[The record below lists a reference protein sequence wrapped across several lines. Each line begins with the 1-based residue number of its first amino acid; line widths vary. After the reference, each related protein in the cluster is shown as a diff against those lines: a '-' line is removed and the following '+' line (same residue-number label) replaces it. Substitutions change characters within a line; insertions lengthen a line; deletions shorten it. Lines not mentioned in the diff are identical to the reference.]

1 MRRHRMDKKERRAA
15 IYIRVSTEGQRE
27 EGYSIDAQTELLQA
41 YCISREIHAREFYID
56 GGYTG
61 SNIDRPAMT
70 KLIED
75 IRRGEISHVIVYKL
89 DRLSRSQKDTL
100 YLIEDVFNPAGVTFI
115 SMNENM
121 DTSTPIGR
129 AMLGIMSA
137 FAQLERE
144 TIRER
149 TRLGMQERVK
159 NGYWPGGGR
168 IPFGYDYDKTQGIL
182 VPNGDADTVRRAYD
196 LYLAGYSTDR
206 IAEMLGLRYEHL
218 ALQILKRKTNAGY
231 IVYNGQEYKGRHEP
245 IISLETY
252 EKTMAAMQARSRKP
266 VSGGG
271 YLLTGLLVCGRCGAK
286 MRYQKWG
293 KTDCKIVCYS
303 ADKSKRHLIRDPD
316 CKNKRHSAWE
326 IEEIVLEDLF
336 SLSVKKDA
344 PEKRTENVVEILQNQ
359 ENAAK
364 TKLRRLY
371 DLYGDS
377 GDEMLLEAISAQK
390 KTLETLAARI
400 RDEQDVEKKA
410 AEISRARREIREI
423 RESWPLLSMREKKN
437 VVRSCVEKIVITDDT
452 VDVYYTFET

>member
-1 MRRHRMDKKERRAA
+1 MTEKRAA

-27 EGYSIDAQTELLQA
+27 EGYSIDAQKELLEA
-41 YCISREIHAREFYID
+41 YCISRELKKREFYID
-56 GGYTG
+56 GGFSG
-61 SNIDRPAMT
+61 SNIERPAME

-75 IRRGEISHVIVYKL
+75 IRRGEISHVLVYKL

-100 YLIEDVFNPAGVTFI
+100 YLIEDVFNPAGVVFV

-149 TRLGMQERVK
+149 TRMGMQERVK
-159 NGYWPGGGR
+159 NGYWPGGGK
-168 IPFGYDYDKTQGIL
+168 IPFGYDYDKTKGIL
-182 VPNGDADTVRRAYD
+182 VPNKDADTVRKAYE

-231 IVYNGQEYKGRHEP
+231 IVYNGKEYKGRHEP
-245 IISLETY
+245 IIDLQTY
-252 EKTMAAMQARSRKP
+252 EKTMTAMKERSRRP
-266 VSGGG
+266 ISGGG
-271 YLLTGLLVCGRCGAK
+271 YLLTGLLICGKCGAK

-303 ADKSKRHLIRDPD
+303 ADKSKRHLIRDPN
-316 CKNKRHSAWE
+316 CNNKRHGAWE
-326 IEEIVLEDLF
+326 IEDVVLGDLFALRVEKNKTKELQKEDVLEML
-336 SLSVKKDA
+336 K
-344 PEKRTENVVEILQNQ
+344 EQ
-359 ENAAK
+359 ENGAK

-377 GDEMLLEAISAQK
+377 GDETLLEAIKAQK
-390 KTLETLAARI
+390 KTLESL
-400 RDEQDVEKKA
+400 KKQIETE
-410 AEISRARREIREI
+410 AEIQKKVNAVRKTKKEINKI
-423 RESWPLLSMREKKN
+423 RESWPLLSMEEKKK
-437 VVRSCVEKIVITDDT
+437 VIRSCVEKIVITDDV
-452 VDVYYTFET
+452 VDVYYTFEV

>member
-1 MRRHRMDKKERRAA
+1 MKRAA
-15 IYIRVSTEGQRE
+15 LYIRVSTEGQRD
-27 EGYSIDAQTELLQA
+27 EGYSIEAQKELLSA
-41 YCISREIHAREFYID
+41 FCTAREIPERELYID

-61 SNIDRPAMT
+61 SNIDRPAMRR
-70 KLIED
+70 LIED
-75 IRRGEISHVIVYKL
+75 VQNGKISHVIVYKL

-100 YLIEDVFNPAGVTFI
+100 YLIEDVFNPEGVTFI

-159 NGYWPGGGR
+159 NGYWPGGGK
-168 IPFGYDYDKTQGIL
+168 IPFGYDYDREKGIL
-182 VPNGDADTVRRAYD
+182 VPNADAETVKRAYD
-196 LYLAGYSTDR
+196 LYLAGYSTDK
-206 IAEMLGLRYEHL
+206 IAQVLGLRYEHL

-231 IVYNGQEYKGRHEP
+231 IVYNGVEYKGRHTP

-252 EKTMAAMQARSRKP
+252 EKTMAAMRERARRP
-266 VSGGG
+266 ISGGG
-271 YLLTGLLVCGRCGAK
+271 YLLTGLLVCGKCGAK

-303 ADKSKRHLIRDPD
+303 ADKSKRHLVRDPNCD
-316 CKNKRHSAWE
+316 NKRHSAWE

-336 SLSVKKDA
+336 SVSVRR
-344 PEKRTENVVEILQNQ
+344 EEGEEEGESVLEILKSQLSS
-359 ENAAK
+359 AR

-377 GDEMLLEAISAQK
+377 GDELLLSAIRDRK
-390 KTLETLAARI
+390 KTLSALEDRIKEEENTQKEEAARQKT
-400 RDEQDVEKKA
+400 RE
-410 AEISRARREIREI
+410 EISAVRD
-423 RESWPLLSMREKKN
+423 SWPYLSMREKKK
-437 VVRSCVEKIVITDDT
+437 VIKSCVDKIVITDDV

>member
-1 MRRHRMDKKERRAA
+1 MERRAA

-27 EGYSIDAQTELLQA
+27 EGYSIDAQKALLEA
-41 YCISREIHAREFYID
+41 FCTARELSRRELYID
-56 GGYTG
+56 GGFSG

-75 IRRGEISHVIVYKL
+75 VRRGEISHVVVYKL

-100 YLIEDVFNPAGVTFI
+100 YLIEDIFNPKGVTFI

-159 NGYWPGGGR
+159 NGFWPGGGK
-168 IPFGYDYDKTQGIL
+168 IPFGYDYDREKGIL
-182 VPNGDADTVRRAYD
+182 VPNGDADTVKRAYD
-196 LYLAGYSTDR
+196 LYLAGYSTDK
-206 IAEMLGLRYEHL
+206 IAEILGLRYEHL

-231 IVYNGQEYKGRHEP
+231 IVYNGKEYKGRHTP

-252 EKTMAAMQARSRKP
+252 EKTMAAMRARAKHP
-266 VSGGG
+266 VSGG
-271 YLLTGLLVCGRCGAK
+271 YLLTGLLICGKCGAK

-293 KTDCKIVCYS
+293 KTDTKIVCYS
-303 ADKSKRHLIRDPD
+303 RDRAKRHLVRDPNCD
-316 CKNKRHSAWE
+316 NKRHSAWE

-336 SLSVKKDA
+336 SLSVKKD
-344 PEKRTENVVEILQNQ
+344 ETEAEETASLAEILK
-359 ENAAK
+359 EREAAAK
-364 TKLRRLY
+364 LKLKRLY
-371 DLYGDS
+371 DLYGDG
-377 GDEMLLEAISAQK
+377 GDELLLETIRAQK
-390 KTLETLAARI
+390 KTLSELKKQMD
-400 RDEQDVEKKA
+400 DEEKLQKKA
-410 AEISRARREIREI
+410 KELQRAKREITEI
-423 RESWPLLSMREKKN
+423 RESWPYLSMREKKKI
-437 VVRSCVEKIVITDDT
+437 VQSAVEKIVITDDM
-452 VDVYYTFET
+452 VDVYYTFETK

>member
-1 MRRHRMDKKERRAA
+1 MKRAA
-15 IYIRVSTEGQRE
+15 IYIRVSTEGQRD
-27 EGYSIDAQTELLQA
+27 EGYSIDAQTELLEA
-41 YCISREIHAREFYID
+41 FCTAREIKDRELYID

-75 IRRGEISHVIVYKL
+75 VRRGEISHVLVYKL

-149 TRLGMQERVK
+149 TRMGMQERVK
-159 NGYWPGGGR
+159 NGYWPGGGK
-168 IPFGYDYDKTQGIL
+168 IPFGYDYDRAKGIL
-182 VPNGDADTVRRAYD
+182 VPNEDAETVRRAYE
-196 LYLAGYSTDR
+196 LYLAGYSTDK
-206 IAEMLGLRYEHL
+206 IAQMLGLRYEHL

-231 IVYNGQEYKGRHEP
+231 IVYNGEEYKGRHTP

-252 EKTMAAMQARSRKP
+252 EKTMACMRERARKP
-266 VSGGG
+266 TSGGG
-271 YLLTGLLVCGRCGAK
+271 YLLTGLLICGKCGAK

-303 ADKSKRHLIRDPD
+303 ADKSKRHLIRDPN
-316 CKNKRHSAWE
+316 CQNKRHSAWE
-326 IEEIVLEDLF
+326 IEDIVLNDLF
-336 SLSVKKDA
+336 SLSVKKQNETKE
-344 PEKRTENVVEILQNQ
+344 EKETVLELLKHQ
-359 ENAAK
+359 EGAAK
-364 TKLRRLY
+364 AKLRRLY

-377 GDEMLLEAISAQK
+377 GDEMLRDAIAAQK
-390 KTLETLAARI
+390 KTISALSAQI
-400 RDEQDVEKKA
+400 RDEEKVQEKA
-410 AEISRARREIREI
+410 EEIRRTRREIGEI
-423 RESWPLLSMREKKN
+423 QESWPYLSMREKKKI
-437 VVRSCVEKIVITDDT
+437 VRSCVEKIVVTDDV
-452 VDVYYTFET
+452 VDVYYTFETK